1 MVDIIAVAAITIG
14 FALYFFPTDED
25 GLMGWKRV
33 IPVVLIAVYWIS
45 RGRLFRWLDRPKR
58 IELIRKRD
66 GKTRKSVPPAA
77 G

>member
-45 RGRLFRWLDRPKR
+45 RGRLFRWLDRGLAQKDR
-58 IELIRKRD
+58 TDQEEGRKN
-66 GKTRKSVPPAA
+66 P
-77 G
+77 